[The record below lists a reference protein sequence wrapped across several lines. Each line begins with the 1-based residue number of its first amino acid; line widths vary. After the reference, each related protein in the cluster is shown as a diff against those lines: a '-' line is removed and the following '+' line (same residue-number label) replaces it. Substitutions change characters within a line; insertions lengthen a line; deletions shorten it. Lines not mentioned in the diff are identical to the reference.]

1 MSDLKNSD
9 SETTGP
15 ENNDPVPETA
25 APRRRGWSGPVFGLG
40 VVLTLT
46 CGLAFGAR
54 GYTTRQDEV
63 AATAAHDRDLVPS
76 VRVATVKAS
85 GDESIVTLPAT
96 TSAFAAA
103 NIFAR
108 ASGYIDKRNVDIGDR
123 VKAGQLLAQITAPEL
138 DHQIAQAQATL
149 AQNQAALHQAQA
161 TMELANVTN
170 QRDTPLVKD
179 GWVTKQQGDTDRLTL
194 QAQQAAVGVAQ
205 ANIVAQQALL
215 QVLTQQKAYQSVV
228 APFDGVITQR
238 NIDVGS
244 LVQADA
250 TTGTFMFTIMQA
262 DVIRTQVYVPQ
273 DEAFGVEPGI
283 EAVIRVPEIPG
294 RTFPGKVTRIADA
307 IQPDTRTLLTEVDV
321 PNKDGA
327 LRPGIYGTVELHIPR
342 KTPSL
347 LVPAEAVVFNSQGV
361 HVALIED
368 GAVQL
373 RKVSITRD
381 LGTQVELSDGVKA
394 GDQVVLNPSVD
405 LAQGRK
411 VQVRPDAEAKPAV
424 S

>member
-1 MSDLKNSD
+1 MSELKNS
-9 SETTGP
+9 EP
-15 ENNDPVPETA
+15 ENGNPVPAA
-25 APRRRGWSGPVFGLG
+25 APAHRRGWAGPVFGLS
-40 VVLTLT
+40 VLLVLT

-54 GYTTRQDEV
+54 GYTTRQDAV

-76 VRVATVKAS
+76 VRVATVKSS

-96 TSAFAAA
+96 TAAFAAA

-123 VKAGQLLAQITAPEL
+123 VKAGQLLAQIVAPEL

-161 TMELANVTN
+161 NMELANVTN

-215 QVLTQQKAYQSVV
+215 QVLNQQKAYQSVV
-228 APFDGVITQR
+228 APFDGIITQR

-244 LVQADA
+244 LVQADT

-283 EAVIRVPEIPG
+283 QAVIHVPEIPD
-294 RTFPGKVTRIADA
+294 RSFPGTVTRIADA

-321 PNKDGA
+321 ANKDGT
-327 LRPGIYGTVELHIPR
+327 LRPGIYCTVELHIPR

-347 LVPAEAVVFNSQGV
+347 LVPSEAVVFNSQGV
-361 HVALIED
+361 HVALIKD
-368 GAVQL
+368 GAVEL
-373 RKVSITRD
+373 RKVTIARD
-381 LGTQVELSDGVKA
+381 LGTQLELSDGVKA

-411 VQVRPDAEAKPAV
+411 VQVRPDGTPKPAV